1 MSRPISRF
9 NPQRMT
15 EEEILSLSTGRDN
28 LLKLMMDDM
37 QVCLHPNSNQHF
49 IFYGPRGIG
58 KSFFTRLLK
67 ISHDRSS
74 QFNKSLFIQLPEE
87 QSNISYV
94 ADLMDMISTK
104 LEGKLFDSMSNRWD
118 INETEWQNS
127 KKRLKKSLEEIKKK
141 DKVEH
146 VFFTMENL
154 QDFIPKLSSQEN
166 GRMREFLSEFS
177 SLTLIGSSLHPDID
191 NDYSKKLFQVFKK
204 IDLKPW
210 GEKDYIT
217 YYRKKAEF
225 KGIKPLDEE
234 KTKLS
239 EHRIRAIANFTGGS
253 PRLAVI
259 LNSLILNDDI
269 LSTLEI
275 MNGIIDELTPYYQ
288 DLTKDIPPRSKILFD
303 SLIRMGENITQSQLA
318 AGLQP
323 PQEQKT
329 IAKSFSWLTDNFYVN
344 AIKQKTGN
352 VKHYYVRDRLY
363 VLYYQNREIMADQK
377 YSFVETFVEFLT
389 DFYNQQ
395 ELKDHL
401 QKIDDN
407 HFLSKELLFAYIK
420 KIGVD
425 LDEECTIIQLKEAI
439 ANFDNEEIDLTYI
452 KELVENKKYDEAL
465 KEINNINSMF
475 DELEVG
481 EYYDLLVGNLNI
493 KVGNYTKAI
502 NHLTKAMKTNPKNA
516 SIYNSFGDLY
526 SEMENYD
533 LALKSYNKS
542 IKLGAK
548 SSSLFSKLGDVYK
561 NRMNNNLAINYHL
574 KSLEIDPKKT
584 YSLKRIGLIFHENK
598 DYKKSIKSTLDAIKL
613 DPTDDVLYILLA
625 MNYYECKEFKKTEES
640 LLKVLEI
647 NPKEINTC
655 IMIAKNYYSNL
666 NDYEKAEKYFLE
678 GFKIDSKNETL
689 LLNIIIFYFL
699 NDNFSKIENILSN
712 SINTPENGN
721 IIANALSVTLKEKN
735 TENFHRTMKV
745 LTWLENDH
753 KDWLLPFTSGLT
765 SALYIKKDY
774 ELLSDFI
781 EELKPRSKSNNSLQI
796 LIQAWQYI
804 LAPEK
809 GDLAALHPDARI
821 AVQAVLEN
829 KN

>member
-67 ISHDRSS
+67 ISHDRSPE
-74 QFNKSLFIQLPEE
+74 FKKSIFIQLPEE
-87 QSNISYV
+87 QSNISFV

-104 LEGKLFDSMSNRWD
+104 LEGKLFDSMTNRWD
-118 INETEWQNS
+118 INENEWQNS
-127 KKRLKKSLEEIKKK
+127 KKRLTKSLEEIKKK
-141 DKVEH
+141 DKIEH

-166 GRMREFLSEFS
+166 GRMRELLSEFS

-303 SLIRMGENITQSQLA
+303 SLIRLGENITQSQLA

-377 YSFVETFVEFLT
+377 YSFVETFVDFLT

-395 ELKDHL
+395 ELKERL
-401 QKIDDN
+401 QKIDDD
-407 HFLSKELLFAYIK
+407 HFLSKDLLFAYIK
-420 KIGVD
+420 KIGIT
-425 LDEECTIIQLKEAI
+425 LNEECSLLQLKEAI
-439 ANFDNEEIDLTYI
+439 NNYNLKALDIPYLKMLI
-452 KELVENKKYDEAL
+452 KEKKYEEAIINILETNESERDFYLWGILGNLLISTEKYLESINCYEKAL
-465 KEINNINSMF
+465 KLNSKNVTLYNMISIAYEKLNDYKGAITNLKKSIILDDKNSIVYSALGF
-475 DELEVG
+475 IYYKAG
-481 EYYDLLVGNLNI
+481 EYE
-493 KVGNYTKAI
+493 
-502 NHLTKAMKTNPKNA
+502 NA
-516 SIYNSFGDLY
+516 KKSF
-526 SEMENYD
+526 
-533 LALKSYNKS
+533 
-542 IKLGAK
+542 
-548 SSSLFSKLGDVYK
+548 
-561 NRMNNNLAINYHL
+561 L
-574 KSLEIDPKKT
+574 KSLEVDSNNKNSCIG
-584 YSLKRIGLIFHENK
+584 LGLIF
-598 DYKKSIKSTLDAIKL
+598 S
-613 DPTDDVLYILLA
+613 
-625 MNYYECKEFKKTEES
+625 EFK
-640 LLKVLEI
+640 
-647 NPKEINTC
+647 
-655 IMIAKNYYSNL
+655 
-666 NDYEKAEKYFLE
+666 DYEKAIEYISKAIKLEPNNSESLLLLASNYFQLKMGKQANDNLLKSLKIRPNHVTTLILLGKNSYIYLNNYKKAEDYFL
-678 GFKIDSKNETL
+678 KA
-689 LLNIIIFYFL
+689 Y
-699 NDNFSKIENILSN
+699 KIEPSNENLQHNLILLYLLSN
-712 SINTPENGN
+712 EYNKISNLFSNSAKNQNNGN
-721 IIANALSVTLKEKN
+721 FISKTLPELLTKN
-735 TENFHRTMKV
+735 RTENFHQIMKV
-745 LTWLENDH
+745 LNWLENNH
-753 KDWLLPFTSGLT
+753 KDWLISFASSLS
-765 SALYIKKDY
+765 SSLYTKKDY
-774 ELLSDFI
+774 ELLNDFI

-821 AVQAVLEN
+821 AVQAVLESKN
-829 KN
+829 KL

>member
-1 MSRPISRF
+1 MNRPISRF

-15 EEEILSLSTGRDN
+15 EEEVLSLSTGRDN
-28 LLKLMMDDM
+28 LLKQMMDDM
-37 QVCLHPNSNQHF
+37 QVCMHPNSNQHF

-67 ISHDRSS
+67 ISHDRSPT
-74 QFNKSLFIQLPEE
+74 FKKSLFIQLPEE
-87 QSNISYV
+87 QSNITFV

-104 LEGKLFDSMSNRWD
+104 LEGKLFDSMTNRWD
-118 INETEWQNS
+118 INENEWQNS
-127 KKRLKKSLEEIKKK
+127 KKRLTKSLEEIKIK
-141 DKVEH
+141 DKIEH
-146 VFFTMENL
+146 IFFTMENL
-154 QDFIPKLSSQEN
+154 QDFIPKLSQQEN
-166 GRMREFLSEFS
+166 GRMRELLSDFS
-177 SLTLIGSSLHPDID
+177 NLTLIGSSLHPDID

-395 ELKDHL
+395 ELKTHL
-401 QKIDDN
+401 QKIDEN

-420 KIGVD
+420 KAGIE
-425 LDEECTIIQLKEAI
+425 LDEQCSLLQLKEAI
-439 ANFDNEEIDLTYI
+439 ENHNSDEYDFSYIDSLVSDKKYSKAIDEYKKIKHVKKDYNYHSTFGMLYGLNGNI
-452 KELVENKKYDEAL
+452 KESI
-465 KEINNINSMF
+465 KEFAKSIK
-475 DELEVG
+475 LE
-481 EYYDLLVGNLNI
+481 
-493 KVGNYTKAI
+493 
-502 NHLTKAMKTNPKNA
+502 PKNSEGYY
-516 SIYNSFGDLY
+516 SIGIAY
-526 SEMENYD
+526 SQNENYD
-533 LALKSYNKS
+533 LA
-542 IKLGAK
+542 IKNYKKCIDLNPK
-548 SSSLFSKLGDVYK
+548 ERNVY
-561 NRMNNNLAINYHL
+561 YHL
-574 KSLEIDPKKT
+574 GRAYTEIDNFEEGIKYLSKSLEIEPNNPDAYAEIGLNY
-584 YSLKRIGLIFHENK
+584 YSLKEYEISIEF
-598 DYKKSIKSTLDAIKL
+598 YKKAIKL
-613 DPTDDVLYILLA
+613 NPNSWLYHFLIGSSLNQIEKYNLA
-625 MNYYECKEFKKTEES
+625 
-640 LLKVLEI
+640 LKSFDKALHLNPNEGIVYLHIGSSYFFLNEI
-647 NPKEINTC
+647 I
-655 IMIAKNYYSNL
+655 
-666 NDYEKAEKYFLE
+666 KAEK
-678 GFKIDSKNETL
+678 NL
-689 LLNIIIFYFL
+689 LLAYKLEPFDNKVQESIVQFYLSINEYKKISKLLSKDKNYGLVIAKELIKIL
-699 NDNFSKIENILSN
+699 NDNR
-712 SINTPENGN
+712 
-721 IIANALSVTLKEKN
+721 
-735 TENFHRTMKV
+735 TENFHQIMKV
-745 LTWLENDH
+745 LAWLENDH
-753 KDWLLPFTSGLT
+753 SDWILPFASSLT
-765 SALYIKKDY
+765 SALYAKKDY
-774 ELLSDFI
+774 KLLSDFI
-781 EELKPRSKSNNSLQI
+781 EELKPKSNSSLQI

-809 GDLAALHPDARI
+809 GDVAALHPDARI

>member
-1 MSRPISRF
+1 MVVKEKLIIMSRPISRF

-28 LLKLMMDDM
+28 LLKLMMGDM
-37 QVCLHPNSNQHF
+37 QVCLLPNSNQHF

-67 ISHDRSS
+67 ITHDRSS
-74 QFNKSLFIQLPEE
+74 EFNKSLFIQLPEE

-118 INETEWQNS
+118 INENEWQNS

-352 VKHYYVRDRLY
+352 VKHYFVRDRLY

-395 ELKDHL
+395 ELKEHL

-420 KIGVD
+420 KIGIE
-425 LDEECTIIQLKEAI
+425 LNEECSLVQLKEVI
-439 ANFDNEEIDLTYI
+439 SNYKIELPPFSIIETLINEKKYNDAVVKML
-452 KELVENKKYDEAL
+452 ELNEDYKNINYWNILGRLYLNIKKYDESIECL
-465 KEINNINSMF
+465 EKTIKTQEGNKDIDTHLILGLLYNITNDSKMAIKSYTKVS
-475 DELEVG
+475 ELDTKNKYSYLGLGVAFYKIKDFNKAIE
-481 EYYDLLVGNLNI
+481 NI
-493 KVGNYTKAI
+493 KKAI
-502 NHLTKAMKTNPKNA
+502 KLEPKNTYA
-516 SIYNSFGDLY
+516 FLLLGTIFF
-526 SEMENYD
+526 ENKMPEKAEET
-533 LALKSYNKS
+533 L
-542 IKLGAK
+542 
-548 SSSLFSKLGDVYK
+548 
-561 NRMNNNLAINYHL
+561 L
-574 KSLEIDPKKT
+574 KSLDTRPNDILT
-584 YSLKRIGLIFHENK
+584 LRMLGHNSLFYLK
-598 DYKKSIKSTLDAIKL
+598 D
-613 DPTDDVLYILLA
+613 
-625 MNYYECKEFKKTEES
+625 FK
-640 LLKVLEI
+640 
-647 NPKEINTC
+647 
-655 IMIAKNYYSNL
+655 
-666 NDYEKAEKYFLE
+666 KAEKYFLKAFNLE
-678 GFKIDSKNETL
+678 PNDEVTLMSIVLIYLLKDEFK
-689 LLNIIIFYFL
+689 NITKLFL
-699 NDNFSKIENILSN
+699 NSNIDQN
-712 SINTPENGN
+712 KGN
-721 IIANALSVTLKEKN
+721 IIALALFESFKDDRA
-735 TENFHRTMKV
+735 ENFHRTMKV
-745 LTWLENDH
+745 LTWLENEH
-753 KDWLLPFTSGLT
+753 TEWLLSFASSLT
-765 SALYIKKDY
+765 SALYSNNDI

-781 EELKPRSKSNNSLQI
+781 EELKLRSNTNNALQI
-796 LIQAWQYI
+796 LLQAWQYI

-829 KN
+829 KK

>member
-1 MSRPISRF
+1 
-9 NPQRMT
+9 
-15 EEEILSLSTGRDN
+15 
-28 LLKLMMDDM
+28 
-37 QVCLHPNSNQHF
+37 
-49 IFYGPRGIG
+49 
-58 KSFFTRLLK
+58 
-67 ISHDRSS
+67 
-74 QFNKSLFIQLPEE
+74 
-87 QSNISYV
+87 
-94 ADLMDMISTK
+94 
-104 LEGKLFDSMSNRWD
+104 
-118 INETEWQNS
+118 
-127 KKRLKKSLEEIKKK
+127 
-141 DKVEH
+141 
-146 VFFTMENL
+146 MENL

-395 ELKDHL
+395 ELKNHL
-401 QKIDDN
+401 QKIDEN

-420 KIGVD
+420 RIGIQ
-425 LDEECTIIQLKEAI
+425 LDEECSLLQLKEAI
-439 ANFDNEEIDLTYI
+439 ANFDNEEINLTHI
-452 KELVENKKYDEAL
+452 TELIENKKYVAAL
-465 KEINNINSMF
+465 NQLNQINSTF
-475 DELEVG
+475 DVSEIG
-481 EYYDLLVGNLNI
+481 EYYDLLAGILNI
-493 KVGNYTKAI
+493 KVGNFTKAI
-502 NHLTKAMKTNPKNA
+502 NHFTKAIKINPKN
-516 SIYNSFGDLY
+516 SDSYFGLGDVY
-526 SEMENYD
+526 RGMKKYD
-533 LALKSYNKS
+533 LAIKNYEES
-542 IKLGAK
+542 IKLGNL
-548 SSSLFSKLGDVYK
+548 SSTLFSNLGDIYHKKK
-561 NRMNNNLAINYHL
+561 NYENAINNFL
-574 KSLEIDPKKT
+574 KSLE
-584 YSLKRIGLIFHENK
+584 
-598 DYKKSIKSTLDAIKL
+598 
-613 DPTDDVLYILLA
+613 
-625 MNYYECKEFKKTEES
+625 
-640 LLKVLEI
+640 
-647 NPKEINTC
+647 
-655 IMIAKNYYSNL
+655 L
-666 NDYEKAEKYFLE
+666 N
-678 GFKIDSKNETL
+678 
-689 LLNIIIFYFL
+689 
-699 NDNFSKIENILSN
+699 
-712 SINTPENGN
+712 
-721 IIANALSVTLKEKN
+721 
-735 TENFHRTMKV
+735 
-745 LTWLENDH
+745 
-753 KDWLLPFTSGLT
+753 
-765 SALYIKKDY
+765 
-774 ELLSDFI
+774 
-781 EELKPRSKSNNSLQI
+781 
-796 LIQAWQYI
+796 
-804 LAPEK
+804 
-809 GDLAALHPDARI
+809 
-821 AVQAVLEN
+821 
-829 KN
+829 